1 MACAK
6 PSDCAPCNKCAEAPE
21 PVMPR
26 CNVVLPD
33 GSYTNATIV
42 VEDGCIID
50 VQAGSPPLYTPDSCC
65 AVPGGGGGAAGNGLD
80 GNPGPAGP
88 AAAIAINSVT
98 SLPPGSAPTV
108 VNIGSPTAVQLEIG
122 IPRGEPGAAAVFP
135 PGGATS
141 SEGGIELSSGLIM
154 TPLPVAWPPVL
165 GVAFLPT
172 AVPGVTLNA
181 TKNNAN
187 GQIELTVD
195 LTALMTII
203 NNEFAAKQSQIDA
216 LVARVEALE
225 DANFG
230 AAIAGHEARI
240 AALETP

>member
-33 GSYTNATIV
+33 GSYTNATVV

-65 AVPGGGGGAAGNGLD
+65 AVPGGGGGEAGAGLD
-80 GNPGPAGP
+80 GGPGPIGP
-88 AAAIAINSVT
+88 GAALTITSVT

-108 VNIGSPTAVQLEIG
+108 VNVGTPTAAQLEIG
-122 IPRGEPGAAAVFP
+122 IPRGEPGANASFP
-135 PGGATS
+135 PGGATGN
-141 SEGGIELSSGLIM
+141 EGGVILSGGLVM
-154 TPLPVAWPPVL
+154 APLPPAWPPVL
-165 GVAFLPT
+165 DVAFTPT
-172 AVPGVTLNA
+172 AVAGVTLNA
-181 TKNNAN
+181 VKNPAN
-187 GQIELTVD
+187 GQIQLTVD
-195 LTALMTII
+195 LSMFLTLI
-203 NNEFAAKQSQIDA
+203 NNEFAAKQGLIDA
-216 LVARVEALE
+216 LTSRVTDLE
-225 DANFG
+225 TQASDF
-230 AAIAGHEARI
+230 ESRI

>member
-6 PSDCAPCNKCAEAPE
+6 PSDCAPCNKCAESPA

-26 CNVVLPD
+26 CNIVLTD
-33 GSYTNATIV
+33 GTYANATVV
-42 VEDGCIID
+42 VENGCIID
-50 VQAGSPPLYTPDSCC
+50 VQQGTAPLYTPDSCC
-65 AVPGGGGGAAGNGLD
+65 AVPGGGGGEAGNGLD
-80 GNPGPAGP
+80 GAPGPAGP
-88 AAAIAINSVT
+88 AATIAINSVA
-98 SLPPGSAPTV
+98 SLPYGSAPTV
-108 VNIGSPTAVQLEIG
+108 VNIGSPAAALLDIG
-122 IPRGEPGAAAVFP
+122 IPRGEPGAPASFP
-135 PGGATS
+135 PGGANSTD
-141 SEGGIELSSGLIM
+141 GGITLNNGLIM
-154 TPLPVAWPPVL
+154 SPLPVAWPPVL
-165 GVAFLPT
+165 GVVFTPT
-172 AVPGVTLNA
+172 AVPGVALNA
-181 TKNNAN
+181 AKNNAN

-230 AAIAGHEARI
+230 AAIADHETRI